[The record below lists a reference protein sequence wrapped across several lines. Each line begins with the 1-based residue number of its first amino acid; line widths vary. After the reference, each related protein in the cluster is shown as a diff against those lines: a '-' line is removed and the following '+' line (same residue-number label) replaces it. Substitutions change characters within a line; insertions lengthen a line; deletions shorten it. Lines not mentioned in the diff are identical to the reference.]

1 MKSKMSSSAA
11 RQAGSNVIELAL
23 VLPILF
29 VLLFGIVEAGVGVY
43 DQNVIAQ
50 ASREAA
56 EEGVGHATSRM
67 STAEITSLAR
77 NYASDKLI
85 TFGSSNSVAVA
96 VDRSS
101 GTRSGDPLT
110 VTVSYS
116 YNGLA
121 LARFVNALKGNVV
134 LSAKT
139 TMNYE

>member
-1 MKSKMSSSAA
+1 MSLKKTK
-11 RQAGSNVIELAL
+11 RQAGSTGIEMAL
-23 VLPILF
+23 VFPALLL
-29 VLLFGIVEAGVGVY
+29 VLFGVVEAGVGVY

-50 ASREAA
+50 ASQEAA
-56 EEGVGHATSRM
+56 RQGAAQTRSRM
-67 STAEITSLAR
+67 SALDIMNVAQ

-85 TFGSSNSVAVA
+85 TFGSSDSVAVA

-101 GTRSGDPLT
+101 GTKSGDPLT

-121 LARFVNALKGNVV
+121 IAKIVNALSGSVV

-139 TMNYE
+139 TMIYE